1 MEKKD
6 QASFGK
12 VTLVWERHAVMDQE
26 NQKLKEPWLGD
37 YALPRLRRGS
47 GKVLA
52 QRRGSSRN

>member
-12 VTLVWERHAVMDQE
+12 VTLVWEWHAVMDQE

-37 YALPRLRRGS
+37 YA
-47 GKVLA
+47 
-52 QRRGSSRN
+52 